1 MTPYVFCSGYRFG
14 WVCSALLVL
23 ALFSA
28 CSLEPHFAVAQAAA
42 ENPAA
47 ELSPAESPPAELQ
60 SGESPP
66 IYHTQVAAQT
76 VATNTT
82 ALDGAALRPEV
93 RAFIDGMVDRH
104 GFDRSQLLRLFSQVQ
119 FRDDIIARMTRP
131 AERVLVWHEY
141 RNIFL
146 DRPRIEG
153 GVAFWQEHAD
163 TLARAE
169 QVYGVPP
176 EIIVAIIGVETRYG
190 RITGRDVV
198 MDALTT
204 LAFDFPRRA
213 DFFRSELEHYLLLTR
228 EEQINPLS
236 LKGSYA
242 GAMGIAQFMPSSYR
256 AYAIDFS
263 GDGRRDLWNNPVD
276 AIGSVASYLAE
287 HGWQRDGWVT
297 VDATLENAEAS
308 ELTSNG
314 LDRPQ
319 RSLRDWQAQGVR
331 PQIAGLDA
339 TLAANLLAFEAQ
351 WGTWYQLTFN
361 NFYVITRYNRSRLY
375 AMAVYELAQAIR
387 SAHSG

>member
-1 MTPYVFCSGYRFG
+1 MASYIGLSGRRVG
-14 WVCSALLVL
+14 WVSSIVL
-23 ALFSA
+23 TVMLFSA

-42 ENPAA
+42 DSPNADAPQERSQSLAA
-47 ELSPAESPPAELQ
+47 APPPDTA
-60 SGESPP
+60 
-66 IYHTQVAAQT
+66 VAIQT
-76 VATNTT
+76 AAANTT
-82 ALDGAALRPEV
+82 AVAGAARRPEV
-93 RAFIDGMVDRH
+93 RAFIDEMVAQH
-104 GFDRSQLLRLFSQVQ
+104 GFDQAQLLDLFSQVQ

-131 AERVLVWHEY
+131 AERVLAWHEY
-141 RNIFL
+141 RAIFL
-146 DRPRIEG
+146 DRPRIDG
-153 GVAFWQEHAD
+153 GVAFWREHAD

-169 QVYGVPP
+169 QVYGVPA

-190 RITGRDVV
+190 RITGRDAV

-228 EEQINPLS
+228 EERIDPLS
-236 LKGSYA
+236 LQGSYA

-287 HGWQRDGWVT
+287 HGWQRDGRVT
-297 VDATLENAEAS
+297 VDARLDNAQAAD
-308 ELTSNG
+308 LTSNG
-314 LDRPQ
+314 LNRPQ
-319 RSLRDWQAQGVR
+319 KSLREWQAQGVR
-331 PQIAGLDA
+331 PEVAGLDES
-339 TLAANLLAFEAQ
+339 LAANLLAFEAQ

-387 SAHSG
+387 SGYSG

>member
-1 MTPYVFCSGYRFG
+1 MTPYVFCSGYYRFG

-28 CSLEPHFAVAQAAA
+28 CSLEPHLAVAQAAA
-42 ENPAA
+42 ENRPA
-47 ELSPAESPPAELQ
+47 ESSPAELP
-60 SGESPP
+60 SGESSL
-66 IYHTQVAAQT
+66 IDNTQVAAQT
-76 VATNTT
+76 VASNTT

-93 RAFIDGMVDRH
+93 RAFIDEMVDRH
-104 GFDRSQLLRLFSQVQ
+104 GFDRTQLLRVFSQVQ

-141 RNIFL
+141 RDIFL
-146 DRPRIEG
+146 DRQRIEG

-228 EEQINPLS
+228 EEQINPLT

-287 HGWQRDGWVT
+287 HGWQRNGRVT
-297 VDATLENAEAS
+297 VDATLDNAQVAD
-308 ELTSNG
+308 LTSNG
-314 LDRPQ
+314 LNRPQ
-319 RSLRDWQAQGVR
+319 RSLRDWQTQGVR
-331 PQIAGLDA
+331 PQITGPDEA
-339 TLAANLLAFEAQ
+339 LAANLLAFEAQ

-387 SAHSG
+387 SAYSG

>member
-1 MTPYVFCSGYRFG
+1 MTPYVFCSGYYRFG

-28 CSLEPHFAVAQAAA
+28 CSLEPHLAVAQAAA
-42 ENPAA
+42 ENRPA
-47 ELSPAESPPAELQ
+47 ESSPAELP
-60 SGESPP
+60 SGESSL
-66 IYHTQVAAQT
+66 IDNTQVAAQT
-76 VATNTT
+76 VASNTT

-93 RAFIDGMVDRH
+93 RAFIDEMVDRH
-104 GFDRSQLLRLFSQVQ
+104 GFDRTQLLRVFSQVQ

-141 RNIFL
+141 RDIFL
-146 DRPRIEG
+146 DRQRIEG

-228 EEQINPLS
+228 EEQINPLT

-287 HGWQRDGWVT
+287 HGWQRNGRVT
-297 VDATLENAEAS
+297 VDATLDNAQVAD
-308 ELTSNG
+308 LTSNG
-314 LDRPQ
+314 LNRPQ
-319 RSLRDWQAQGVR
+319 RSLRDWQTQGVR
-331 PQIAGLDA
+331 PQMAGPDGA
-339 TLAANLLAFEAQ
+339 LAANLLAFEAQ
-351 WGTWYQLTFN
+351 WGMWYQLTFN

-387 SAHSG
+387 SAYSG

>member
-1 MTPYVFCSGYRFG
+1 MTRYIVHSGYRVG
-14 WVCSALLVL
+14 LVCSALLTL
-23 ALFSA
+23 LLFSA
-28 CSLEPHFAVAQAAA
+28 CALEPHIAVAQEAAD
-42 ENPAA
+42 
-47 ELSPAESPPAELQ
+47 SPIADSSPVPSQPSA
-60 SGESPP
+60 SPLRP
-66 IYHTQVAAQT
+66 DTQVALLQTAAAQT
-76 VATNTT
+76 AATT
-82 ALDGAALRPEV
+82 GAAQRPEV
-93 RAFIDGMVDRH
+93 RAFIHDMVVRH
-104 GFDRSQLLRLFSQVQ
+104 DFDRSQLLNLFAQVE

-141 RNIFL
+141 REIFL
-146 DRPRIEG
+146 DRQRIDG
-153 GVAFWQEHAD
+153 GVAFWREHAD

-169 QVYGVPP
+169 QVYGVPA

-190 RITGRDVV
+190 RITGRDAV

-228 EEQINPLS
+228 EERIDPLS

-287 HGWQRDGWVT
+287 HGWQRDGRIT
-297 VDATLENAEAS
+297 VDATLENTQAAD
-308 ELTSNG
+308 LISNG
-314 LDRPQ
+314 LNRPQ
-319 RSLRDWQAQGVR
+319 QTLRDWRALGVR
-331 PQIAGLDA
+331 PEVQGLDE
-339 TLAANLLAFEAQ
+339 TLTANLLAFEAT

-387 SAHSG
+387 SAYSS

>member
-1 MTPYVFCSGYRFG
+1 MTRYVFYSGYRVGLVF
-14 WVCSALLVL
+14 SALLSL

-42 ENPAA
+42 ENPGSESQAVDSQRA
-47 ELSPAESPPAELQ
+47 EQTPVVFQPEP
-60 SGESPP
+60 
-66 IYHTQVAAQT
+66 VAANAIT
-76 VATNTT
+76 AT
-82 ALDGAALRPEV
+82 GAARRPEV
-93 RAFIDGMVDRH
+93 QAFIDNMVVRH
-104 GFDRSQLLRLFSQVQ
+104 GFDQSQLLNLFGQVQ

-141 RNIFL
+141 RDIFL
-146 DRPRIEG
+146 DRQRIEG
-153 GVAFWQEHAD
+153 GAAFWQEHAD

-169 QVYGVPP
+169 RVYGVPA

-190 RITGRDVV
+190 RITGRDGV

-213 DFFRSELEHYLLLTR
+213 DFFRSELEHYLLLAR
-228 EEQINPLS
+228 EEQIDPLS

-287 HGWQRDGWVT
+287 HGWQRDGRVT
-297 VDATLENAEAS
+297 VDVTLENAEAS

-387 SAHSG
+387 SAYSG